1 MGGEP
6 LPVAPPVGPAAE
18 PAVSVRR
25 VLLVTTSFAP
35 EVGGVETHLVE
46 LVGELQR
53 RGVEVAVLRQDELP
67 LGRARDDHGALA
79 EPRGVRVHRA
89 RRRAFWRAMRQLTDP
104 RGPEVPDVV
113 HVHDYSR
120 PLLLQAVGSCRGRPL
135 VFTPHG
141 GLLSP
146 PERARRGDRLVMA
159 AFDRFVAARILGRV
173 RCVVAL
179 TEEQRQ
185 AICDGYGVAPERVV
199 VLPNM
204 VPSDARV
211 VGAASR
217 GSSGRFLAVA
227 RLAAQKRLGDL
238 VAAVEAHPD
247 LPGCDIAGPDG
258 DQAAEVREAV
268 RRSAPGRVRLLGPV
282 VGRERLDL
290 MRQALA
296 LVLPSAWEGQSIT
309 ALEAIAQGTPVI
321 ASESGSHGLPAS
333 AVLTYPTG
341 DVEALAERMK
351 EACDASGRE
360 ALRRGVDEASGLL
373 PSVGT
378 HVDALLSLYRSV
390 LEEPGT

>member
-1 MGGEP
+1 M
-6 LPVAPPVGPAAE
+6 
-18 PAVSVRR
+18 SVRR

-217 GSSGRFLAVA
+217 GAP
-227 RLAAQKRLGDL
+227 AAFWPSHAWR
-238 VAAVEAHPD
+238 
-247 LPGCDIAGPDG
+247 
-258 DQAAEVREAV
+258 
-268 RRSAPGRVRLLGPV
+268 RRSASATSSQPSRHTPIFPAATSQGR
-282 VGRERLDL
+282 
-290 MRQALA
+290 
-296 LVLPSAWEGQSIT
+296 T
-309 ALEAIAQGTPVI
+309 GT
-321 ASESGSHGLPAS
+321 
-333 AVLTYPTG
+333 
-341 DVEALAERMK
+341 
-351 EACDASGRE
+351 
-360 ALRRGVDEASGLL
+360 RR
-373 PSVGT
+373 P
-378 HVDALLSLYRSV
+378 RSV
-390 LEEPGT
+390 RRCGGPRRVGCGFSGPWSVARGST